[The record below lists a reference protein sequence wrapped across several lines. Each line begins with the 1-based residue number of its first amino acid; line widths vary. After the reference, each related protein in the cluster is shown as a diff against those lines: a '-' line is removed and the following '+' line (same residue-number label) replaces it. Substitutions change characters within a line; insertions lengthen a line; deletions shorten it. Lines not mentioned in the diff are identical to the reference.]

1 MGPLFADILTQQAA
15 IHLVLHNLLASLAYG
30 IAGIALMV
38 GAFKT
43 FDWMT
48 PGDLG
53 REILEK
59 GNIAA
64 AILATGFLLAVALIV
79 AAAFS

>member
-1 MGPLFADILTQQAA
+1 MGPLFAEIPSQQAA

-30 IAGIALMV
+30 IAGIVLMV
-38 GAFKT
+38 AAFKV

-48 PGDLG
+48 PGHLG

-64 AILATGFLLAVALIV
+64 AILATGFLLAVAMIV

>member
-1 MGPLFADILTQQAA
+1 MDLLFAEIPSQQAA
-15 IHLVLHNLLASLAYG
+15 IHMVLHNLLASLAYG
-30 IAGIALMV
+30 LAGIALMV

-64 AILATGFLLAVALIV
+64 AVLATGFLLAVAMIV